1 MKLSEICDCLEAF
14 APLQIQEA
22 YDNSGLILG
31 NKSLEIKGILI
42 CLDVTEGI
50 VNEAIEKKC
59 NLIVSHH
66 PFIFSGLKK
75 INGQNTIER
84 ILEKCIRKE
93 IAVYAAHTNLDNAS
107 EGVNKI
113 LCEKLGLRNTRIL
126 SPKKDL
132 LRKLVT
138 FCPTENAGQVRKALF
153 DAGGGFIGNYDNCSF
168 NTSGTG
174 TFRALENANPY
185 VGEIGEL
192 HQEAEMRIETIYPM
206 YIERNILEA
215 LIQSH
220 PYEEVAYD
228 IYPLGNEYKNIGSG
242 MVGDLNIPCSET
254 DFLNFV
260 KKTIKTGC
268 IKHSSLLNA
277 KIKKVAVCG
286 GSGIF
291 LLKEAIASGA
301 DVFITADVKYHD
313 FFAAE
318 GKIIIADVGHYESEQ
333 FTKELLYTILLKK
346 FPKFALFIS
355 EENTNSV
362 NYL

>member
-1 MKLSEICDCLEAF
+1 MKLSEICNCLETF
-14 APLQIQEA
+14 APLQIQEV

-75 INGQNTIER
+75 INGQNATER

-153 DAGGGFIGNYDNCSF
+153 DAGGGFIGNYDSCSF

-192 HQEAEMRIETIYPM
+192 HQEAEVRVETIYPM

-242 MVGDLNIPCSET
+242 MVGDLNVPCNEI

-260 KKTIKTGC
+260 KKTVKTG
-268 IKHSSLLNA
+268 IIRHSSILNR
-277 KIKKVAVCG
+277 KINRVAVCG